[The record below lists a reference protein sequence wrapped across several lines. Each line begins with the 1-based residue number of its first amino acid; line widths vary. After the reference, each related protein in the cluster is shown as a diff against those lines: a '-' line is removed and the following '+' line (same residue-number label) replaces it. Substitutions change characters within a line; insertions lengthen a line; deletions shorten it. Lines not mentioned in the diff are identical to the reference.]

1 MCFKC
6 FDRRLSPRVEQHS
19 SSESLTTDQS
29 PRLASPLS
37 VQARRKMDRKHLDDI
52 TAARN
57 PPLHYDP
64 VKLLSLEES
73 AVLLAEQ
80 TRKHQELQSRLAS
93 QKLNEALKVS
103 MGGYIADTGPMAA
116 YREVQD
122 NEAQLSSEED

>member
-1 MCFKC
+1 
-6 FDRRLSPRVEQHS
+6 
-19 SSESLTTDQS
+19 
-29 PRLASPLS
+29 
-37 VQARRKMDRKHLDDI
+37 MDRKHLDDI

-57 PPLHYDP
+57 PPLHHDP
-64 VKLLSLEES
+64 AKLLSLEES

-103 MGGYIADTGPMAA
+103 MGGYVADTGPMAA